1 MRHNIK
7 SIVETVLDTAQLS
20 YENEGAVFTFSVS
33 DDNADF
39 PIRIIVDEEQE
50 LLLIIGYY
58 PVKVTEQHMDRIC
71 RVVNDINYRTM
82 VGAFVIDSA
91 DGELSF
97 RVVQNV
103 DDGAFSENM
112 VRACIWQVVSRLSD
126 CYEEVMS
133 ALFGGSRVNFTF
145 PTERDAV
152 RS

>member
-20 YENEGAVFTFSVS
+20 YENEGSIFTFNVS
-33 DDNADF
+33 DDNAVF
-39 PIRIIVDEEQE
+39 PIRIIIDEEQE

-58 PVKVTEQHMDRIC
+58 PVKVAEQHMDRIC

-82 VGAFVIDSA
+82 VGAFVIDSS
-91 DGELSF
+91 DGELTF

-103 DDGAFSENM
+103 DDGAVNENM
-112 VRACIWQVVSRLSD
+112 VRVCLWQVVSRLSD

-133 ALFGGSRVNFTF
+133 ALFGGPRMNFTF
-145 PTERDAV
+145 STEQDTA